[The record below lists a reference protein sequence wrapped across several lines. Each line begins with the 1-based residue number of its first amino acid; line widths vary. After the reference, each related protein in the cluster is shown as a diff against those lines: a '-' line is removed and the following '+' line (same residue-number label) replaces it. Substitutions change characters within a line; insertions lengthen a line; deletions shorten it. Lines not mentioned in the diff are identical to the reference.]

1 MEALLTGIAAAP
13 GITFLVL
20 ALCWLAGWTPPE
32 RLVARLTR
40 AVFSVMVAATATL
53 AFLMISSGRQ
63 SVVVRLGEW
72 FRAGTYYFPLEIL
85 ADRLSLPM
93 IALTAVLAGL
103 VGAFSVRYVHRER
116 GFFRFFLLL
125 HLFTFGALMLFAA
138 GSYDLLLFGWELVGV
153 TSVLLIAFF
162 DERREPARNALR
174 VFATYRIADLG
185 LLLAIFLL
193 HHGGTTLYSAMF
205 PGQWPRQNPQL
216 SGSEA
221 MLTGFLLLMAAC
233 GKSAQGPFAGWLPR
247 AMEGPTP
254 SSSIFYGALSIH
266 AGAYLLL
273 RSEPI
278 LRSSPE
284 VSAAVVVV
292 GLLTA
297 FLGTAAQRASSDA
310 KSSLAYSS
318 MTQLGVIF
326 AEIGLGLH
334 WLALLHIL
342 GHAVVRT
349 LQLLRAPSMLHDH
362 HRMHAASGGHL
373 GQAVAGLNLLPRGAR
388 LWLYRFGLERGF
400 YDAWLDRLVVQPVLR
415 LSRYLP

>member
-1 MEALLTGIAAAP
+1 
-13 GITFLVL
+13 
-20 ALCWLAGWTPPE
+20 
-32 RLVARLTR
+32 
-40 AVFSVMVAATATL
+40 
-53 AFLMISSGRQ
+53 
-63 SVVVRLGEW
+63 
-72 FRAGTYYFPLEIL
+72 
-85 ADRLSLPM
+85 
-93 IALTAVLAGL
+93 
-103 VGAFSVRYVHRER
+103 
-116 GFFRFFLLL
+116 
-125 HLFTFGALMLFAA
+125 
-138 GSYDLLLFGWELVGV
+138 
-153 TSVLLIAFF
+153 
-162 DERREPARNALR
+162 
-174 VFATYRIADLG
+174 
-185 LLLAIFLL
+185 
-193 HHGGTTLYSAMF
+193 
-205 PGQWPRQNPQL
+205 
-216 SGSEA
+216 

-362 HRMHAASGGHL
+362 HRMHAAAGGHL